1 VVFGFAVLAW
11 LTEKLPE
18 PIENIIGWG
27 GHGYSSAVVAGVVVV
42 VLYMTSLLDE
52 GDIKEGKWSTLLLI
66 GGGLSLGAALEV
78 SGLVDVISGAL
89 TQFTGG
95 GNPIITIAIVTFAG
109 LGLSVVASN
118 TASASIFL
126 PIAIGLGQQ
135 TGVSPVI
142 LAVAVGIGTSLD
154 FMLPV
159 GTPPNAIAYSTGKVS
174 MSEMIKAGFLLD
186 VAGGLLTVIM
196 AYLVWPFL
204 V

>member
-1 VVFGFAVLAW
+1 
-11 LTEKLPE
+11 
-18 PIENIIGWG
+18 
-27 GHGYSSAVVAGVVVV
+27 
-42 VLYMTSLLDE
+42 
-52 GDIKEGKWSTLLLI
+52 
-66 GGGLSLGAALEV
+66 
-78 SGLVDVISGAL
+78 
-89 TQFTGG
+89 
-95 GNPIITIAIVTFAG
+95 
-109 LGLSVVASN
+109 
-118 TASASIFL
+118 
-126 PIAIGLGQQ
+126 
-135 TGVSPVI
+135 VSPVI